1 MAKIFKHADAPEG
14 DLKVSVGPTHF
25 KLTDDESYETSD
37 PAVIDAAETHPFLD
51 IEYAAPDTDPKAEMK
66 DLRVLRKEQDKVNK
80 QRAEK
85 DPLEPAAEMPLS
97 VADLKSDDDKADKKE
112 TK

>member
-25 KLTDDESYETSD
+25 KLADGESYETTD

-51 IEYAAPDTDPKAEMK
+51 IEYVESSVDPKGEMK
-66 DLRVLRKEQDKVNK
+66 AIRELRKEQDKVNK

-85 DPLEPAAEMPLS
+85 DPLEPAAEMPVS